1 MRILLTN
8 DDGIRSDG
16 LWAAARGLARAGDL
30 TVIGTADDWSNGSA
44 SIRHVVGSRLARYD
58 EVPDDLPSTV
68 EAYSIEASPGGA
80 VLAGV
85 MTDLFEPFDL
95 VVSGANYG
103 INVGGDLLYSGTFGA
118 AVIGYTRGVTSFA
131 ISSERGVNRGEE
143 QRWDGV
149 ADVSERVA
157 GWLLKRQGG
166 PILLNVNVPNRRF
179 AEMDGARIVKPVHW
193 ANLDR
198 AKLVGRAGGGRR
210 LADLGV
216 VQPPD
221 PEHRRSGDRLR
232 RRVRRADRGQP
243 PGADR
248 APEHP
253 TAARYRRPAGGA
265 RAGRPDGVYHLAAGG
280 EGTTNDRHH
289 AAARRRWADRYRRSA
304 HRGGRLRRARLQ
316 GGGA

>member
-8 DDGIRSDG
+8 DDGITSDG

-44 SIRHVVGSRLARYD
+44 SIRHLVGSRLTRFD
-58 EVPDDLPSTV
+58 DVPDDLPASV
-68 EAYSIEASPGGA
+68 QAYSIEASPGGA

-85 MTDLFEPFDL
+85 MTGLFEPFDL

-118 AVIGYTRGVTSFA
+118 AVIGFQRGVTSFA

-149 ADVSERVA
+149 ADVAERIA
-157 GWLLKRQGG
+157 TWMLRRRGD

-179 AEMDGARIVKPVHW
+179 SETVGARIVTPVRW

-198 AKLVGRAGGGRR
+198 AN
-210 LADLGV
+210 LGV
-216 VQPPD
+216 D
-221 PEHRRSGDRLR
+221 AESDGGWRI
-232 RRVRRADRGQP
+232 
-243 PGADR
+243 
-248 APEHP
+248 
-253 TAARYRRPAGGA
+253 TAAF
-265 RAGRPDGVYHLAAGG
+265 
-280 EGTTNDRHH
+280 
-289 AAARRRWADRYRRSA
+289 
-304 HRGGRLRRARLQ
+304 GRLQPSTDDPDTDFAAVFAGQIAVSHLVPIGWPSAPPPSDIEELVAALAPDRPVASII
-316 GGGA
+316 

>member
-44 SIRHVVGSRLARYD
+44 SIRHLIGSRLARFD
-58 EVPDDLPSTV
+58 EVPDDLAASI

-85 MTDLFEPFDL
+85 MTGLFEPFDL

-103 INVGGDLLYSGTFGA
+103 INIGGDLIFSGTFGA
-118 AVIGYTRGVTSFA
+118 ALIAYQRGVTSFA

-149 ADVSERVA
+149 ADVAERIA
-157 GWLLKRQGG
+157 GWILRRQGE

-179 AEMDGARIVKPVHW
+179 AETRGARVVRPVNW

-198 AKLVGRAGGGRR
+198 AT
-210 LADLGV
+210 LAA
-216 VQPPD
+216 D
-221 PEHRRSGDRLR
+221 PESDGSWLISASFGRLLPSTDDSDTDFAA
-232 RRVRRADRGQP
+232 VYAGQIAVSHLVPIGQP
-243 PGADR
+243 SAPPPADI
-248 APEHP
+248 
-253 TAARYRRPAGGA
+253 
-265 RAGRPDGVYHLAAGG
+265 DDLLAALAP
-280 EGTTNDRHH
+280 DRPV
-289 AAARRRWADRYRRSA
+289 ASII
-304 HRGGRLRRARLQ
+304 
-316 GGGA
+316 

>member
-8 DDGIRSDG
+8 DDGITSDG
-16 LWAAARGLARAGDL
+16 LWAAARGLARVGDL

-44 SIRHVVGSRLARYD
+44 SIRHVVGSRLARFD
-58 EVPDDLPSTV
+58 AVPDDVPASV

-85 MTDLFEPFDL
+85 MTGLFEPFDL

-118 AVIGYTRGVTSFA
+118 AVIGYTRGVTAFA

-149 ADVSERVA
+149 ADVAERIA
-157 GWLLKRQGG
+157 AWMLTRQGE

-179 AEMDGARIVKPVHW
+179 AETAGARVVRPVHW

-198 AKLVGRAGGGRR
+198 AKLAADPEADGSWRISASFGRLLPSTDAPDTDFAAVFAGQIAVSHLIPIGRPS
-210 LADLGV
+210 V
-216 VQPPD
+216 PPPPD
-221 PEHRRSGDRLR
+221 IDDL
-232 RRVRRADRGQP
+232 
-243 PGADR
+243 
-248 APEHP
+248 
-253 TAARYRRPAGGA
+253 
-265 RAGRPDGVYHLAAGG
+265 LAALAP
-280 EGTTNDRHH
+280 DRPV
-289 AAARRRWADRYRRSA
+289 ASII
-304 HRGGRLRRARLQ
+304 
-316 GGGA
+316 

>member
-1 MRILLTN
+1 VRILLTN

-44 SIRHVVGSRLARYD
+44 SIRHVIGSRLARFD

-68 EAYSIEASPGGA
+68 QAYAIEASPGGA

-118 AVIGYTRGVTSFA
+118 AVIGYQRGMTSFA

-149 ADVSERVA
+149 ADVAERVA
-157 GWLLKRQGG
+157 GWLLTRRGD
-166 PILLNVNVPNRRF
+166 PLLLNVNVPNRRF
-179 AEMDGARIVKPVHW
+179 AEMDGARIVKPVRW

-198 AKLVGRAGGGRR
+198 ATLSAEPEDGGWRISASFSRLIPNTDDPETDFAAVFAGQIAVSHLVPIGRPS
-210 LADLGV
+210 V
-216 VQPPD
+216 PPPPD
-221 PEHRRSGDRLR
+221 IGDLL
-232 RRVRRADRGQP
+232 A
-243 PGADR
+243 AL
-248 APEHP
+248 APDAP
-253 TAARYRRPAGGA
+253 TA
-265 RAGRPDGVYHLAAGG
+265 
-280 EGTTNDRHH
+280 
-289 AAARRRWADRYRRSA
+289 SII
-304 HRGGRLRRARLQ
+304 
-316 GGGA
+316 